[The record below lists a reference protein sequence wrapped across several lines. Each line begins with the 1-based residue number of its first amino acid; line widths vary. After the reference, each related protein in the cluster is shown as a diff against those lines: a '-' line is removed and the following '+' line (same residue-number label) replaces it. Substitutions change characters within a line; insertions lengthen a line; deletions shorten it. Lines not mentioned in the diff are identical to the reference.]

1 MSGEKELIFKEYS
14 KKVITIC
21 VFGIGF
27 ALLSI
32 FLEHL
37 NIKFILAGY
46 RAVYGAIFACA
57 LMLYTERNKYD
68 SLMAQ
73 KHKKY
78 ALLAV
83 AASVVLFIIRLI
95 NPDFFSYIS
104 TGRAGQSISTE
115 FVVAFMLIAI
125 IASPL
130 IDIMFVFRNT
140 KVADTHIPEADKEI
154 DNE

>member
-1 MSGEKELIFKEYS
+1 MSGRKELIFKEYS

-21 VFGIGF
+21 GFGIGF
-27 ALLSI
+27 ALLSV
-32 FLEHL
+32 FLVL
-37 NIKFILAGY
+37 LDIKFILAGY
-46 RAVYGAIFACA
+46 RAVYGAIFVCG
-57 LMLYTERNKYD
+57 LMLYTERNKY
-68 SLMAQ
+68 SSQMAQ

-115 FVVAFMLIAI
+115 FVVAFMLTAV

-130 IDIMFVFRNT
+130 TDIMFVFKNT
-140 KVADTHIPEADKEI
+140 KVADTHIPKGDKE
-154 DNE
+154 N

>member
-1 MSGEKELIFKEYS
+1 MSGRKELIFKEYS

-21 VFGIGF
+21 GFGMGF

-37 NIKFILAGY
+37 DINFILAGS
-46 RAVYGAIFACA
+46 RAVYGAIFMCG

-68 SLMAQ
+68 SQMAQ

-83 AASVVLFIIRLI
+83 VASVVLLILRLT

-115 FVVAFMLIAI
+115 FVVAFMLTAI

-130 IDIMFVFRNT
+130 TDIMFVFKNT
-140 KVADTHIPEADKEI
+140 KVADTHTPKSDKE
-154 DNE
+154 N

>member
-1 MSGEKELIFKEYS
+1 MSSKKELTFKEYS
-14 KKVITIC
+14 KKIATIC
-21 VFGIGF
+21 GFGIGF

-37 NIKFILAGY
+37 DIRFILAGY
-46 RAVYGAIFACA
+46 RAVYGAVFVCG
-57 LMLYTERNKYD
+57 LMLYTERNKY
-68 SLMAQ
+68 SSQMAQ

-95 NPDFFSYIS
+95 NPDFFSYVS
-104 TGRAGQSISTE
+104 TGRVGQSISTE
-115 FVVAFMLIAI
+115 FVVAFMLTAV

-130 IDIMFVFRNT
+130 TDIMFVFKNT
-140 KVADTHIPEADKEI
+140 KVVDTHIPKSDKE
-154 DNE
+154 N

>member
-1 MSGEKELIFKEYS
+1 MSGKKEFIFKEYF

-21 VFGIGF
+21 GFGIGF

-37 NIKFILAGY
+37 DIKFILAGY
-46 RAVYGAIFACA
+46 RAVYGAIFTCG

-68 SLMAQ
+68 SQMAQ

-78 ALLAV
+78 ALIAV

-95 NPDFFSYIS
+95 NPDFFSYIF
-104 TGRAGQSISTE
+104 TGRVGQSISTE
-115 FVVAFMLIAI
+115 FVVAFMLTAV

-130 IDIMFVFRNT
+130 TDIMFVFKNT
-140 KVADTHIPEADKEI
+140 KVADMHIPEKDKE
-154 DNE
+154 N

>member
-1 MSGEKELIFKEYS
+1 MSGKNEFIFKEYS

-21 VFGIGF
+21 GFGIGF

-37 NIKFILAGY
+37 DINFILAGS
-46 RAVYGAIFACA
+46 RAVYGAIFMCG

-68 SLMAQ
+68 SQMAQ

-83 AASVVLFIIRLI
+83 AISVVLFIIRLI

-115 FVVAFMLIAI
+115 FVVACMLTAI

-130 IDIMFVFRNT
+130 IDIMFVFKNT
-140 KVADTHIPEADKEI
+140 KVADTRIPKSDKE
-154 DNE
+154 N

>member
-1 MSGEKELIFKEYS
+1 MSGKNEFIFKEYS

-21 VFGIGF
+21 GFGIGF

-37 NIKFILAGY
+37 DINFILAGS
-46 RAVYGAIFACA
+46 RAVYGAIFMCG

-68 SLMAQ
+68 SQMAQ

-83 AASVVLFIIRLI
+83 AISVVLFIIRLI

-115 FVVAFMLIAI
+115 FVVAFMLTAI

-130 IDIMFVFRNT
+130 IDIMFVFKNT
-140 KVADTHIPEADKEI
+140 KVADTRIPKSDKE
-154 DNE
+154 N

>member
-1 MSGEKELIFKEYS
+1 MSGKKEFIFKEYS

-21 VFGIGF
+21 GFGIGF

-37 NIKFILAGY
+37 DMNFILAGS
-46 RAVYGAIFACA
+46 RAVYGAIFMCG
-57 LMLYTERNKYD
+57 LMLYTERNKY
-68 SLMAQ
+68 SSQMAQ

-78 ALLAV
+78 ALIAV
-83 AASVVLFIIRLI
+83 VASVVLFIIRLI

-104 TGRAGQSISTE
+104 TGRVGQSISTE
-115 FVVAFMLIAI
+115 FVVAFMLTAI

-130 IDIMFVFRNT
+130 TDIMFVFKNT
-140 KVADTHIPEADKEI
+140 KVADTHIPKSDKE
-154 DNE
+154 N